1 MVACKGKNVAVP
13 IYRDKP
19 QPSGCVCGCRLCII
33 FVVAELALLKGSK
46 MKRFLTAL
54 RFLTIIPVRTKNAA
68 EQDYAKSTV
77 FFPVVGLFIGL
88 LLALFNAVISGIMP
102 QLPASVFILIFW
114 VFITGA
120 LHLDGLADTFDGF
133 YSGGD
138 KEKILKVMEDTA
150 TGAKGAAVLVTLLLL
165 KFALLVSLEGSLKV
179 WALLLAP
186 VISRY
191 SMLLAMKNSVPA
203 RSEGMGKLF
212 IGRIGLQGLVTG
224 SAITAAIVCAS
235 LFFLQLKILGVIAL
249 AAGVLVGL
257 TFVKYCDFKIEGMTG
272 DTLGALNEI
281 VEVTVLVVMVSVSFM
296 RGAL

>member
-54 RFLTIIPVRTKNAA
+54 QFLTIIPVKIRDIT
-68 EQDYAKSTV
+68 EEDYAKSTV

-150 TGAKGAAVLVTLLLL
+150 TGAKGAAVLVMTLLF
-165 KFALLVSLEGSLKV
+165 KFVLISGLGGSARFGALVV
-179 WALLLAP
+179 AP

-191 SMLLAMKNSVPA
+191 CMVLAMAGTVPA
-203 RSEGMGKLF
+203 REEGMGRLF
-212 IGRIGLQGLVTG
+212 IGNVKPAETIAASVTAVALVCLCSVLLG
-224 SAITAAIVCAS
+224 SGM
-235 LFFLQLKILGVIAL
+235 LFIMALGISVMLAL
-249 AAGVLVGL
+249 GF
-257 TFVKYCDFKIEGMTG
+257 TRYCIFKIGGMTG

-281 VEVTVLVVMVSVSFM
+281 VEVAVLVVMVSVSFM
-296 RGAL
+296 RGI